1 MPVSRESVL
10 WAHRLLR
17 GSEPESESEIQELMQ
32 LETEV
37 RLVRSLIDL
46 RAIAETDR
54 IAPNPP
60 SPPAEGPP
68 GEFSREAVLWAYRL
82 LLGREPESEAVLG
95 AKMRARDR
103 HHLLDIFL
111 SSREFMQRARSWP
124 KRRPV
129 PTASGRR
136 SLDIPDLPDDC
147 IRGESVGK
155 IRGVVTYPGDQ
166 EDDLGNLRLH
176 HHGTTPAE
184 AISGVQIE
192 LWSIP
197 RLTVCISDSGQAVRV
212 GKANTGVWTLR
223 MWGQSSVEIG
233 DDCTSNGTL
242 CWVTWGGR
250 LRIGRDC
257 MFADFIEIHVGDN
270 HAIFDVSTLAT
281 TNYRPNPTVIIG
293 DHVWLASRA
302 TVLADAVIGSGSIVG
317 SQAVLKGE
325 IPECSLAAGLP
336 ARVTRSSVSWTRS
349 HDGSGASEVVERF
362 NLRKSQG
369 TPAD

>member
-17 GSEPESESEIQELMQ
+17 GSEPESESEIQEQMQ
-32 LETEV
+32 LETELS
-37 RLVRSLIDL
+37 LVRSLIDL
-46 RAIAETDR
+46 RAETDR
-54 IAPNPP
+54 TAPNPP

-68 GEFSREAVLWAYRL
+68 TGFSREAVLWAYRL
-82 LLGREPESEAVLG
+82 LLGRDPESEAVLG
-95 AKMRARDR
+95 AKMGARDR
-103 HHLLDIFL
+103 RQLLDTFL
-111 SSREFMQRARSWP
+111 SSREFMQRTRSWP

-136 SLDIPDLPDDC
+136 SLDIADLPDDC
-147 IRGESVGK
+147 IRSESVRK

-166 EDDLGNLRLH
+166 EDELGNLRLH
-176 HHGTTPAE
+176 HHGSIPAE
-184 AISGVQIE
+184 AISGVQID
-192 LWSIP
+192 LRSIP
-197 RLTVCISDSGQAVRV
+197 RLTVCISDSDQAVRI

-250 LRIGRDC
+250 LHIGRDC
-257 MFADFIEIHVGDN
+257 MFADFVEIHVGDN
-270 HAIFDVSTLAT
+270 HAIFDVSTLT
-281 TNYRPNPTVIIG
+281 PTNYRPNPTVTIG

-302 TVLADAVIGSGSIVG
+302 NVLADAVIGSGSIVA

-325 IPECSLAAGLP
+325 IPECSVAAGMP
-336 ARVTRSSVSWTRS
+336 ARVIRSGVSWTRS
-349 HDGSGASEVVERF
+349 HDGSGASEVVDRF